1 MSTLTLQCRLAL
13 SSPTIMTITYGGKR
27 MQSLLSQSA
36 KVELVYAGC
45 GDEAWWLGQAARG
58 ERRETDP

>member
-1 MSTLTLQCRLAL
+1 MSTLTLRCRLAL
-13 SSPTIMTITYGGKR
+13 SILTMTTFGGKR
-27 MQSLLSQSA
+27 VQTLLSQSA